1 MKARIESLDWLRGL
15 MAIAI
20 MFYHLAI
27 WFYFP
32 RDATTLLGRLGI
44 YGVSIFFILSG
55 LSMAIVYTNFIKDMK
70 TSGIF
75 MIRRIFRIWPL
86 LWVCVALVVS
96 LNFIRNGSFDL
107 LKIISNLT
115 TLFGFI
121 NPGGAINTG
130 AWSIGNEMVYYALT
144 PVIFLLYNRKKVF
157 GDIFTLVSF
166 LVCLVFAFLI
176 LNPKHLIANQWSI
189 YINPFNNLFFYC
201 AGISI
206 FYNLKDV
213 IISQKINSVL
223 FCAGCAIFLFY
234 PVSGDQ
240 IDIITGPNRI
250 IFILAS
256 ILVVISFYK
265 FDLYSFVPG
274 FVGFS
279 LEKFGIATYGVYM
292 LHPIVKMYSESVFKR
307 IGVQNKEV
315 QLVSVVIV
323 TIVIAIASFSLFEKK
338 MIQIG
343 KKLTTP
349 KNK

>member
-32 RDATTLLGRLGI
+32 RDSTTLLGRLGI

-55 LSMAIVYTNFIKDMK
+55 LSMAMVYANFIKDMK
-70 TSGIF
+70 TSGFF

-96 LNFIRNGSFDL
+96 LNFVRNGSFDP
-107 LKIISNLT
+107 LKIILNLT

-121 NPGGAINTG
+121 DTHGAINTG
-130 AWSIGNEMVYYALT
+130 AWSIGNEMVYYVFT
-144 PVIFLLYNRKKVF
+144 PFIFFLYNRKKVF

-166 LVCLVFAFLI
+166 IVCLVFAFLI
-176 LNPKHLIANQWSI
+176 FNPKHLIANQWTL
-189 YINPFNNLFFYC
+189 YINPFNNLFLYC
-201 AGISI
+201 VGISI
-206 FYNLKDV
+206 FYNLKNV
-213 IISQKINSVL
+213 IISQRINFVV
-223 FCAGCAIFLFY
+223 FFIGCAIFLFY
-234 PVSGDQ
+234 PTSGDQ
-240 IDIITGPNRI
+240 IEIITGFNRI
-250 IFILAS
+250 VFILAS
-256 ILVVISFYK
+256 ILIVISFYK
-265 FDLYSFVPG
+265 FDLYNFVPN

-292 LHPIVKMYSESVFKR
+292 FHPIVKMYSESVFKR
-307 IGVQNKEV
+307 IGIQNKEV

-343 KKLTTP
+343 KRLTTQ